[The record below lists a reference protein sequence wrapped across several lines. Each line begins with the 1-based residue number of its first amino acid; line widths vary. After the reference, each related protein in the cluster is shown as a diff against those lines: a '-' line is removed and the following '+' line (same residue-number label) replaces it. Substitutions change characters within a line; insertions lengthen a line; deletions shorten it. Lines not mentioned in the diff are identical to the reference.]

1 MLKIIS
7 NKEANKSEP
16 YKNYIFRFNQDDIEV
31 IRYAD
36 LFYFCTDNYYVK
48 GENYLTKGILNFLLL
63 LHNWKKHL
71 LATPISQSVYLPF
84 DFSDEYLGGLYIVVL
99 DDENIEFGYA
109 ISKTLEGGANSP
121 TQLEMMNL
129 QREELIFIFEHQQMK
144 KSEFLE
150 FVDDSIYEILSSLKE
165 PLPLA

>member
-7 NKEANKSEP
+7 NKEANKKEP
-16 YKNYIFRFNQDDIEV
+16 YKNFILHYNKGNINAEE
-31 IRYAD
+31 YAD
-36 LFYFCTDNYYVK
+36 LYYFCTDNYYVK

-84 DFSDEYLGGLYIVVL
+84 DFSDQYLGGLYIVVS

-109 ISKTLEGGANSP
+109 VSKEVEGWANSP
-121 TQLEMMNL
+121 TQLELMNL
-129 QREELIFIFEHQQMK
+129 QKEKLIFIFEHQQMK